1 MNKNC
6 KKLVAIY
13 CRVSTQE
20 QAEEGYSIGEQERLL
35 RESCDNNGYEVYQV
49 FTDAGIS
56 GKDIQHRPA
65 IQQLLKEATERKFD
79 LVMSWKINR
88 LSRKLAMPSRL

>member
-1 MNKNC
+1 MNKDC

-20 QAEEGYSIGEQERLL
+20 QAEEGYSIREQERLL
-35 RESCDNNGYEVYQV
+35 REYCKEKGYEVKDV

-65 IQQLLKEATERKFD
+65 IQQLLKEATEKKFD
-79 LVMSWKINR
+79 LVMSWQNH
-88 LSRKLAMPSRL
+88 